1 MNAFLGVQNCQN
13 YTINSKNL
21 LFIGTSESSLP
32 ESPDDHFTHMK
43 YHNFVYG
50 GGQFWGT
57 QNIYPVS
64 PQYPLLNQYW
74 PNTQQSQQQKVTFR

>member
-1 MNAFLGVQNCQN
+1 
-13 YTINSKNL
+13 
-21 LFIGTSESSLP
+21 
-32 ESPDDHFTHMK
+32 MK

>member
-1 MNAFLGVQNCQN
+1 MNVLKWPEIGLKSPKFVQ
-13 YTINSKNL
+13 S
-21 LFIGTSESSLP
+21 LFTGTSESSLP